1 MAFEMF
7 KSRPEGSGEFKL
19 FQGLINDELTVEDAV
34 QWVIGATMDRL
45 EGYGSGGTIDRA
57 DKITFMA
64 ILELAMRIYQA
75 QYGPLVAFLKELKMY
90 NAVDSTTG
98 LVLKAQ
104 DGSWVWSHLP
114 SLTTCARSIMAEFE
128 RDEDYLCDP
137 NMDPEQQIRWA
148 KINIFLAQ
156 STQAAD
162 VKYTSSSQAFISD
175 GMDESHI
182 GLCGLRQIFEE
193 GIPSEQLTSGVG
205 LLGVCYWIICAGD
218 RLWENVL
225 NGRQYNKYD
234 GRPGEMFWSRH
245 WRGFERE
252 RWNVWEQ
259 GLRDA
264 KAACLPGQED
274 VQDLINRALSK
285 MESLSSD
292 PSSCL

>member
-7 KSRPEGSGEFKL
+7 KSGPEDSGEFKL
-19 FQGLINDELTVEDAV
+19 FKGLVDDEVTVEDAV

-45 EGYGSGGTIDRA
+45 EGYGPGGTIDKA
-57 DKITFMA
+57 DAVTFMA
-64 ILELAMRIYQA
+64 ILELAMRIDQA

-104 DGSWVWSHLP
+104 NGSWVWSHLP
-114 SLTTCARSIMAEFE
+114 SLTTCARKILAEFE
-128 RDEDYLCDP
+128 RDDGYLCDP
-137 NMDPEQQIRWA
+137 NVDPEQQIRWA
-148 KINIFLAQ
+148 KMNIFLAK

-162 VKYTSSSQAFISD
+162 VKYTSSSQVFISD

-182 GLCGLRQIFEE
+182 GLCELRQIFEE
-193 GIPSEQLTSGVG
+193 GIPTEQLTSGVG
-205 LLGVCYWIICAGD
+205 LLGVCYWFICAGD

-234 GRPGEMFWSRH
+234 GRPGDMFWDRN

-252 RWNVWEQ
+252 RWDVWQQ

-264 KAACLPGQED
+264 QDACLPGQED
-274 VQDLINRALSK
+274 VKDLISRALSK
-285 MESLSSD
+285 MESLTND
-292 PSSCL
+292 SSCQ